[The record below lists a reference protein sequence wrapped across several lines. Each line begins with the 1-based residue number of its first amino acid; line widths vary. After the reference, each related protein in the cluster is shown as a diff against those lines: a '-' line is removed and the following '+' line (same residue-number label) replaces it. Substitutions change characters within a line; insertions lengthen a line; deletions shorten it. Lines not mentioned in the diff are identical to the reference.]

1 MVSMKRY
8 KMKQN
13 DIKKLEKYL
22 VKMLKQKDNKKVN

>member
-1 MVSMKRY
+1 MKRY

-22 VKMLKQKDNKKVN
+22 VKMSQQNDKKKVN

>member
-1 MVSMKRY
+1 MKRY

-22 VKMLKQKDNKKVN
+22 VKMSKQNDKKKVN

>member
-1 MVSMKRY
+1 MKRY

-22 VKMLKQKDNKKVN
+22 VKMSKQNDKKKGN

>member
-22 VKMLKQKDNKKVN
+22 VKMSQQKDIKKVT

>member
-1 MVSMKRY
+1 MKRY

-22 VKMLKQKDNKKVN
+22 VKMSKQKDTKKVN

>member
-1 MVSMKRY
+1 MKRY

-22 VKMLKQKDNKKVN
+22 VKMSKQKDDKKVN

>member
-22 VKMLKQKDNKKVN
+22 VKMSQQKDIKKVN

>member
-1 MVSMKRY
+1 MKRY

-22 VKMLKQKDNKKVN
+22 VKMSKQKDNKKVN

>member
-1 MVSMKRY
+1 MKRY

-22 VKMLKQKDNKKVN
+22 VKMSKQNDKKKFN